1 MNKKKSVTVGIT
13 GGSGSIYAIKL
24 LQILP
29 KFYETVNVILSGN
42 AKIVLLEE
50 VNITVPESG
59 IWTLNGLEKEEYER
73 LIIWNNQN
81 YNAPFA
87 SCSNCSNQMVIIP
100 CSLSTVASIA
110 HGIDMNLLHH
120 SAAVTIKEK
129 KQLIIVPR
137 ETPLSTIHLKNLL
150 TLSELGISIIPAM
163 PGFYG
168 GQKTF
173 DDLINFV
180 VQKVLNHLTIDYNI
194 SKKWRD

>member
-87 SCSNCSNQMVIIP
+87 SGSNCSNQMVIIP